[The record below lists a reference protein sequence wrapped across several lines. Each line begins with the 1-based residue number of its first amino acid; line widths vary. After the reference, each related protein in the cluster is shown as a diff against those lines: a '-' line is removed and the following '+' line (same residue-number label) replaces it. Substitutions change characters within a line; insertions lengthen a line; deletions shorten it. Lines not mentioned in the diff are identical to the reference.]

1 MPFKSFSDFEYVNGA
16 RLLPSD
22 YLVGYREFNKEYKTK
37 IEDLTIELVKNL
49 DLQVAPEVL
58 YVNPNG
64 KDTNSG
70 RSDFNAFKTIK
81 RAAAKALEISR
92 SPAHM
97 TEAGKALERQTG
109 IWGIGSRQVN
119 IFVRTGD
126 YNEDNPIYLPPAVTL
141 IGDNL
146 RSASIIPKN
155 KCFDILWVNNRCYVW
170 GFTFRTHKKPS
181 YAIAYPEFRRLKGEL
196 ISTYP
201 VDIDNTGKDE
211 RLVDALAR
219 ANLLFEDPSGIYTN
233 PFTGVNPYTKITLSS
248 NVNEADL
255 SEDFGDPVI
264 DPARIAFL
272 RRYFLG
278 LNDKFFT
285 ESEILGE
292 ENFDESEWFN
302 STDPINIDRPY
313 QLTSPYTQ
321 GCSSITQSTLPG
333 ANDAGSGIL
342 VDGYKVD
349 GPLRSMVTDSFTQFN
364 EGGKGIHIINNGYAQ
379 LVSTFTICCTEGVIC
394 ESGGTCSINTS
405 NCSFGLSGLVA
416 KGKSPNPTLVGV
428 LAAPLSGVTD
438 EVFIKGLSG
447 YTSEHENAFKA
458 DYQPYPGQV
467 FYIEYNVQPPAQLIP
482 NPKDPPIPAFLPWI
496 NNSGNLFSII
506 SASPA
511 VYDDDAN
518 DGTYKCSVIL
528 EENYTP
534 RLDTSYGENRD
545 PVTGLPLDERFFGE
559 NTILS
564 NTGTHKIYMYIR
576 SSVTTS
582 SHTMEYIGTGTS
594 LLSAI
599 PQKGGR
605 PITANEAVYDNEGR
619 VYFTLTNQLGDF
631 RIGQGL
637 TIVQATGTIEGETFE
652 RSILQITTPF
662 TISIGSGI

>member
-1 MPFKSFSDFEYVNGA
+1 MPFKSFSDFEYVDGT

-22 YLVGYREFNKEYKTK
+22 YLVGYREFNKEYRTK
-37 IEDLTIELVKNL
+37 IEDLTIQLVKNL

-58 YVNPNG
+58 YVNLNG

-70 RSDFNAFKTIK
+70 RSDFNALRTIK
-81 RAAAKALEISR
+81 RAAAKALALSR
-92 SPAHM
+92 QNM
-97 TEAGKALERQTG
+97 TPAGKALEAATG
-109 IWGIGSRQVN
+109 IWGIGSKQVN

-126 YNEDNPIYLPPAVTL
+126 YFEDNPIYLPPAVTL

-181 YAIAYPEFRRLKGEL
+181 YAIAYPEFRYLKGLEVVDYPFEDTDP
-196 ISTYP
+196 STKYP
-201 VDIDNTGKDE
+201 
-211 RLVDALAR
+211 RLVDAINRQKALYQLGLDEEIPSYTR
-219 ANLLFEDPSGIYTN
+219 VTSETIDPDDI
-233 PFTGVNPYTKITLSS
+233 
-248 NVNEADL
+248 DL
-255 SEDFGDPVI
+255 SNDFGDPI
-264 DPARIAFL
+264 FDPARIAFL
-272 RRYFLG
+272 RRYFL
-278 LNDKFFT
+278 NIPASPNNFQFFNEG
-285 ESEILGE
+285 ESLDIID
-292 ENFDESEWFN
+292 FDESEWFE
-302 STDPINIDRPY
+302 STDPININRPY

-321 GCSSITQSTLPG
+321 GCSSITQSTTPW
-333 ANDAGSGIL
+333 ANDAGGGIL

-364 EGGKGIHIINNGYAQ
+364 EGGKGIHIVNNGYAQ

-416 KGKSPNPTLVGV
+416 RGKSPNPTLVGK
-428 LAAPLSGVTD
+428 LGADIDGVVDTI
-438 EVFIKGLSG
+438 VIKGLSG
-447 YTSEHENAFKA
+447 YSNEHEPAFVEE
-458 DYQPYPGQV
+458 YQPYPGQI
-467 FYIEYNVQPPAQLIP
+467 FYINYTPINGGAARLYP
-482 NPKDPPIPAFLPWI
+482 NPDPIGIPPEVPWI
-496 NNSGNLFSII
+496 INSGNYFSIV

-511 VYDDDAN
+511 VLDTEAN
-518 DGTYKCSVIL
+518 DGTYTCSVQL

-534 RLDTSYGENRD
+534 RLDTSWGENPYD
-545 PVTGLPLDERFFGE
+545 SRFNGQFQVRVEGGE
-559 NTILS
+559 
-564 NTGTHKIYMYIR
+564 HKIYMFIR
-576 SSVTTS
+576 SAITTS
-582 SHTMEYIGTGTS
+582 SHTMEYIGTGTN

-605 PITANEAVYDNEGR
+605 PIVANEAVFDNEGR

-662 TISIGSGI
+662 TLSIGSGI

>member
-1 MPFKSFSDFEYVNGA
+1 MPFKSFSDFEYVDGT

-22 YLVGYREFNKEYKTK
+22 YLVGYREFNKEYRTK
-37 IEDLTIELVKNL
+37 IEDLTIQLVKNL

-58 YVNPNG
+58 YVNLNG
-64 KDTNSG
+64 KDTNTG
-70 RSDFNAFKTIK
+70 KSDFNALRTIK
-81 RAAAKALEISR
+81 RAAAKALYLSR
-92 SPAHM
+92 KNM
-97 TEAGKALERQTG
+97 TPAGKALEAATG
-109 IWGIGSRQVN
+109 IWGIGSKQVN

-126 YNEDNPIYLPPAVTL
+126 YNEDNPIYLAPAVTL

-181 YAIAYPEFRRLKGEL
+181 YAIAYPEFRYLRGLEVDD
-196 ISTYP
+196 YP
-201 VDIDNTGKDE
+201 
-211 RLVDALAR
+211 
-219 ANLLFEDPSGIYTN
+219 FEDTDFSVKDARLAEAITKAKLFYEDPEGLYTN
-233 PFTGVNPYTKITLSS
+233 PFTNVNPYTKVTSESIFPDNT
-248 NVNEADL
+248 DL
-255 SEDFGDPVI
+255 SDDFGDPI
-264 DPARIAFL
+264 FDPARIAFL
-272 RRYFLG
+272 RRYFLN
-278 LNDKFFT
+278 LNDEFFT
-285 ESEILGE
+285 EAETLGQ
-292 ENFDESEWFN
+292 ENFDESEWYN
-302 STDPINIDRPY
+302 STDPINISRPY

-321 GCSSITQSTLPG
+321 GCSSITQSSLVG
-333 ANDAGSGIL
+333 ADDAGGGIY

-364 EGGKGIHIINNGYAQ
+364 EGGKGIHIVNNGYAQ

-416 KGKSPNPTLVGV
+416 RGKSPNPTLVGYLGADV
-428 LAAPLSGVTD
+428 SGVVDTM
-438 EVFIKGLSG
+438 VIKGLSG
-447 YTSEHENAFKA
+447 YTQEHEPAFIEE
-458 DYQPYPGQV
+458 YQPYPGQV
-467 FYIEYNVQPPAQLIP
+467 FYIELDVNPPAQLYLNTKEPFIP
-482 NPKDPPIPAFLPWI
+482 PYLPWVI
-496 NNSGNLFSII
+496 NSGNLFSIV

-511 VYDDDAN
+511 IYDEEAD
-518 DGTYKCSVIL
+518 DGTYMCTVQL

-534 RLDTSYGENRD
+534 RLDTTYGENEID
-545 PVTGLPLDERFFGE
+545 LRFRGQ
-559 NTILS
+559 TILS
-564 NTGTHKIYMYIR
+564 TAGARHKVYMFIR
-576 SSVTTS
+576 SSITTS
-582 SHTMEYIGTGTS
+582 SHTMEYIGTGTN

-662 TISIGSGI
+662 TISIGSGV